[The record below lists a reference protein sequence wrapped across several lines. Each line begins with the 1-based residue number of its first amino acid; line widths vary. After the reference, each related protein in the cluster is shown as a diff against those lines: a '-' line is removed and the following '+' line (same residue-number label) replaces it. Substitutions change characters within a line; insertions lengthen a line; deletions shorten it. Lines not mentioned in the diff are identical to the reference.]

1 MLGILMTL
9 SVGVCVAGLLH
20 GGGIKLTEDQDI
32 LAQTAVMTVFF
43 HFGSL
48 AWIWFFL
55 RQIPMRWSEAF
66 GLETS
71 RWRKA
76 VLWGLAGG
84 LLFLYVANRLQWA
97 MGFFIERATRHPP
110 VPQQLVM
117 VLQKAALPWGQLVF
131 FGVATIIIA
140 PVAEEILFRGILYP
154 AIKQNGFPRAAWW
167 ITSLLFAAMH
177 FNTLSFVSLA
187 IFSLVLIFLYERTGS
202 LWASITA
209 HSVFNSV
216 SFFALIASGASHSLP
231 VR

>member
-1 MLGILMTL
+1 VISEKSWRPDSIARLMLGILMTL

-131 FGVATIIIA
+131 FWRRHHNHRPGGG
-140 PVAEEILFRGILYP
+140 R
-154 AIKQNGFPRAAWW
+154 
-167 ITSLLFAAMH
+167 
-177 FNTLSFVSLA
+177 NTVS
-187 IFSLVLIFLYERTGS
+187 R
-202 LWASITA
+202 
-209 HSVFNSV
+209 
-216 SFFALIASGASHSLP
+216 HSLSGH
-231 VR
+231 